1 MTIMTA
7 TVVSAALSEG
17 GLERNDEEGLDYSGR
32 IPTFDGTLD
41 DKAFHEYMQHLD
53 EINKDIL
60 DRDDGLD
67 VKEEEGV
74 VQEELTDPEILAE
87 HQRAMEED
95 HGNEEEDI

>member
-1 MTIMTA
+1 MVIGFLSSQRFLVAWVTIMTA

-60 DRDDGLD
+60 DRHDGLD
-67 VKEEEGV
+67 VKEEEGF
-74 VQEELTDPEILAE
+74 
-87 HQRAMEED
+87 HCS
-95 HGNEEEDI
+95 